1 MSQLNNVEPVR
12 VHRDPRGVVFEPLN
26 LEQLAGQ
33 QNVHVVVSAPGCVR
47 GNHLHQRA
55 REILTAMGPALVR
68 LREDGKTRDVLVP
81 EGEAYR
87 FIIPPGVAHAVQNT
101 GQESN
106 VLVSF
111 STIVHDPAN
120 PDVVADKL
128 I

>member
-1 MSQLNNVEPVR
+1 MSQSINAEQVR

-26 LEQLAGQ
+26 AEQLAGQ
-33 QNVHVVVSAPGCVR
+33 QNVHVVVSVPGCVR
-47 GNHLHQRA
+47 GNHFHQRA

-68 LREDGKTRDVLVP
+68 FREEGKMRDVLVP

-101 GQESN
+101 GQGPS

-111 STIVHDPAN
+111 SSIVHDPAN